1 MSIKNNYNT
10 LFYAFLLLHIAVWTL
25 IPTFSNVNLPLD
37 TIEALAWGSNL
48 SWGYNKH
55 PPLSALAVEIV
66 YNFFGNNDWA
76 YYLLSQIFVAV
87 AFLYVWKFSKLIFN
101 NNFYSLIS
109 VLLLEGVYF
118 YNFTTPEFNVNVCQ
132 LPFWAI
138 SVYYSLKCINDQKI
152 SNFILLGL
160 FLSLGFLSKYLFIY
174 LIFTIKIIF
183 LYLIINEKKFN
194 FKYFIPGIIFLIFL
208 TPHIIWLVNNDFT
221 TITYGFKR
229 TSIIE
234 VGFINHFTNPII
246 FLAKQIGIIF
256 PMLLIGLSLLK
267 IKKRIKF
274 RINKNNIF
282 LLTVTL
288 LPLLLMLFTSVLTGT
303 KIRTMWITPFYLFFG
318 VFLVQLFN
326 NLISEKNI
334 NRLIIVFSFFFI
346 LSPLSYLSVSLL
358 DDLKRTDYP
367 GREISDLVQRRWDKN
382 FNNNIAIIV
391 GDEWYG
397 GNLSYHLNSR
407 PIWFN
412 TIEDNLSLITSNTG
426 VIYVGNPKILKKS
439 CPGVYGTIKPIGI
452 CMIGS
457 R

>member
-1 MSIKNNYNT
+1 
-10 LFYAFLLLHIAVWTL
+10 
-25 IPTFSNVNLPLD
+25 
-37 TIEALAWGSNL
+37 
-48 SWGYNKH
+48 
-55 PPLSALAVEIV
+55 
-66 YNFFGNNDWA
+66 
-76 YYLLSQIFVAV
+76 
-87 AFLYVWKFSKLIFN
+87 
-101 NNFYSLIS
+101 
-109 VLLLEGVYF
+109 
-118 YNFTTPEFNVNVCQ
+118 
-132 LPFWAI
+132 
-138 SVYYSLKCINDQKI
+138 
-152 SNFILLGL
+152 
-160 FLSLGFLSKYLFIY
+160 
-174 LIFTIKIIF
+174 
-183 LYLIINEKKFN
+183 
-194 FKYFIPGIIFLIFL
+194 
-208 TPHIIWLVNNDFT
+208 
-221 TITYGFKR
+221 
-229 TSIIE
+229 
-234 VGFINHFTNPII
+234 
-246 FLAKQIGIIF
+246 
-256 PMLLIGLSLLK
+256 MLLIGLSLLK

-318 VFLVQLFN
+318 VLLVKLFN